1 MNINKNELTQWQL
14 FFLIVQTQIGISILS
29 LPNTVFKNAK
39 WDGWISV
46 LIAGIGIQIIITVI
60 WMLLKNKNKME
71 SIFSKQTLIFGKKI
85 GSFFNLLYILFFI
98 MIFSFVL
105 VLYSEIIKTWILIY
119 TPHWLIVLTLLIPI
133 VYLVRAGLQ
142 PLARFYVLTI
152 PIIILIIISIA
163 ISYKRVN
170 IFYILP
176 IGYNGLQNI
185 LIASKDCIIA
195 MLGLEVIMVGYTHTK
210 IAPKKAYFMS
220 SLANIVVTIIYSF
233 TVFTCSIY
241 FSPEEINIVPHPVL
255 YMTKG
260 FTSPIIERV
269 DLIFVTLWVLLV
281 ITTASSYLYMASF
294 GLKYTFKKVNFK
306 AIVIVVGFLSFF
318 LTFIP
323 REQYLLIKDIGKVIS
338 FVSFGFLFF
347 LPVFLLILSIF
358 IKRKGEKNET
368 TT

>member
-1 MNINKNELTQWQL
+1 MKKHELTQWQL
-14 FFLIVQTQIGISILS
+14 FFVIIHTQIGVSVLS

-60 WMLLKNKNKME
+60 WMLLKNKDKME

-85 GSFFNLLYILFFI
+85 GFFFNLLYIMFFI
-98 MIFSFVL
+98 IIFSFIL

-119 TPHWLIVLTLLIPI
+119 TPHWLIVLTILIPI

-142 PLARFYVLTI
+142 SIARFYVLTI

-170 IFYILP
+170 IFYIMP
-176 IGYNGLQNI
+176 IGYNGLLNI
-185 LIASKDCIIA
+185 LLASKDCIIA

-210 IAPKKAYFMS
+210 IAPKKAYLMS
-220 SLANIVVTIIYSF
+220 SMANIFVTILYSF

-241 FSPEEINIVPHPVL
+241 FSPEEMKIVPHPVL

-269 DLIFVTLWVLLV
+269 DLIFVTMWVLLV
-281 ITTASSYLYMASF
+281 ITTASTYLYMASF
-294 GLKYTFKKVNFK
+294 GLKYTFNKINIK
-306 AIVIVVGFLSFF
+306 VIVVVVGLLSFF
-318 LTFIP
+318 LTLLP
-323 REQYLLIKDIGKVIS
+323 REHYLLINDIGKVIS

-358 IKRKGEKNET
+358 IKRKGEKNEKT
-368 TT
+368 M